1 MSVKQKGSK
10 AERELLHMFW
20 AKNFATIRSAGSG
33 SMKYPGPDLL
43 VGNKE
48 NNRRLAIECKT
59 TKSNKLY
66 LSDYDI
72 KQLKDFSDIFD
83 AREWFAVKFA
93 KKDWRFLSLEDL
105 KKTQNGYVID
115 SKLVDLYGISFEE
128 LITYKIK
135 P

>member
-1 MSVKQKGSK
+1 
-10 AERELLHMFW
+10 MFW
-20 AKNFATIRSAGSG
+20 AKGFAALRSAGSG

-93 KKDWRFLSLEDL
+93 KKDWRFLSLEGL
-105 KKTQNGYVID
+105 KKTRNGYVID

-128 LITYKIK
+128 LISYKIEL
-135 P
+135 